1 MKQTNWDGKEVLLVE
16 VPEGVNSLSVNGCYI
31 ELQFLPEV
39 EADPLA
45 NYYLENKLP
54 PGDWQFAFASPL
66 YPTEIEAGEWVEK
79 ESRIEVVDHDAGG
92 GGRITITSCKDY
104 EALENGYEYDL
115 DTIESLHSRI
125 KSEGFPHPERVV
137 LLTKK

>member
-1 MKQTNWDGKEVLLVE
+1 MEVGLTTKVNLFEGLVSE
-16 VPEGVNSLSVNGCYI
+16 RSTRYCYWFQEQSEGVWLSPV
-31 ELQFLPEV
+31 
-39 EADPLA
+39 
-45 NYYLENKLP
+45 KLP
-54 PGDWQFAFASPL
+54 DGDWQFAFASPL
-66 YPTEIEAGEWVEK
+66 SPTEIEAEEWVQK
-79 ESRIEVVDHDAGG
+79 ESRIEVVDYNAGG

-115 DTIESLHSRI
+115 DAIESLHSRI